1 LYTQEQPHDLRN
13 ETMHKP
19 FFEDNFVEEVEGYFP
34 PRSGFSVDGKKIS
47 RLIMSLNLI
56 SIFEDGTRRFV
67 AP

>member
-1 LYTQEQPHDLRN
+1 
-13 ETMHKP
+13 MHKP

-34 PRSGFSVDGKKIS
+34 PRSGFGVDGKKIS